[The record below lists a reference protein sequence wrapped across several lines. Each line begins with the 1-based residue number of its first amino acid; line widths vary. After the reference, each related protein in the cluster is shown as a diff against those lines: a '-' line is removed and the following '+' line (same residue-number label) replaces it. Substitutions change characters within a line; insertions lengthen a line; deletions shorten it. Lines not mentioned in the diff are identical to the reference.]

1 LACPELPIIPTTED
15 RNTRR
20 PKRFLTIPFTAAF
33 VQLKQPF
40 RLTARMTEQAK
51 NDMLSLIPTQRL
63 GTVDDISSAVAFLV
77 SPLASY
83 ITGQVLQVNGG
94 LLMP

>member
-1 LACPELPIIPTTED
+1 
-15 RNTRR
+15 
-20 PKRFLTIPFTAAF
+20 
-33 VQLKQPF
+33 
-40 RLTARMTEQAK
+40 M
-51 NDMLSLIPTQRL
+51 MSLIPAQRL
-63 GTVDDISSAVAFLV
+63 GTVDDIAHAVAFLV

>member
-1 LACPELPIIPTTED
+1 
-15 RNTRR
+15 
-20 PKRFLTIPFTAAF
+20 
-33 VQLKQPF
+33 
-40 RLTARMTEQAK
+40 
-51 NDMLSLIPTQRL
+51 RL